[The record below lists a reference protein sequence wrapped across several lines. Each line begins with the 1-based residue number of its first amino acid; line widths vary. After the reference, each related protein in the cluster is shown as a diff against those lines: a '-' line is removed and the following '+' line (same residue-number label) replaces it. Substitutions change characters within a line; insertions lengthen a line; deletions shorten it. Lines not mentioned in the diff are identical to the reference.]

1 MKKNFLII
9 ACATAMTLGLSSCGA
24 IGPVGAIYTATT
36 SPLTA
41 TSNKIGPKV
50 GESHCISILG
60 LVALGDGG
68 VQEAANKAGIKKIST
83 IDTKTMS
90 ILGVYTKTTTVVTGE

>member
-1 MKKNFLII
+1 MKKSFLII
-9 ACATAMTLGLSSCGA
+9 ACATAMIFGLSSCGA
-24 IGPVGAIYTATT
+24 VGPVGAIYTGTT
-36 SPLTA
+36 TPLTA
-41 TSNKIGPKV
+41 TSNQIGPKV

-60 LVALGDGG
+60 LVAIGDGG
-68 VQEAANKAGIKKIST
+68 VQEAANKAGIKKVST

>member
-24 IGPVGAIYTATT
+24 VGPVGAIYTGTT

-50 GESHCISILG
+50 GESHTISVLG
-60 LVALGDGG
+60 LVAVGDGG

-90 ILGVYTKTTTVVTGE
+90 VLGLFTKITTVVTGE